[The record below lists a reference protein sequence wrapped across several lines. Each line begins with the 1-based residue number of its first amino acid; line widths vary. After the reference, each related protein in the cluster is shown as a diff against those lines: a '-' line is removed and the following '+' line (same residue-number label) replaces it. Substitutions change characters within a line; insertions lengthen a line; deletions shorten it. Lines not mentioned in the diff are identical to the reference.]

1 MRALL
6 SSGVFAPRREVTGVG
21 NLVVFDDY
29 GNPLIVVT
37 QLDTGQVV
45 SLSAAGDRDKFHE
58 TLRGMGIDAA
68 ATRYVA
74 AAEVGGVT

>member
-1 MRALL
+1 MRVIL
-6 SSGVFAPRREVTGVG
+6 SSGVFAPRRETTGVG

-45 SLSAAGDRDKFHE
+45 ALSAAGDRDKFHE
-58 TLRGMGIDAA
+58 TLKGMGIDTGTQYVDA
-68 ATRYVA
+68 AT
-74 AAEVGGVT
+74 VGGF